1 MSENRGG
8 GPPGQ
13 PGQRGQGGTPAAR
26 HGVDRLLARERTD
39 LAWTRSS
46 IAFFALGI
54 AVLKFRPL
62 IGIPLVLFSAVG
74 WLINRRPPRRDWDG
88 AHSRRLLAVS
98 LSVTALAVIVLILIL
113 AGPASQ
119 GLRR

>member
-1 MSENRGG
+1 MRDDPGAPPPPARPPDSEN
-8 GPPGQ
+8 
-13 PGQRGQGGTPAAR
+13 AR
-26 HGVDRLLARERTD
+26 PLLARERTD

-54 AVLKFRPL
+54 AILKFRPV
-62 IGIPLVLFSAVG
+62 IGIPLLLFSAAG
-74 WLINRRPPRRDWDG
+74 WAINRRPPRPDWDG
-88 AHSRRLLAVS
+88 AHSRRLLLLS
-98 LSVTALAVIVLILIL
+98 LSVTGLAVVVLILIL